1 MASFVL
7 LLCMRECS
15 REVPIAMRR
24 VRWLKNA
31 SARVT
36 RFYWDSF
43 SFGTYYVC
51 HTQTLFSLSQR
62 SSVDALDCC
71 QRALDVEYVWFLV
84 CPLLINY
91 RSNSSALAFQG
102 ATKQIVSSRRSIHY
116 NPKESQAENA
126 STNPPWLS
134 LTFVQLLPRSRH
146 PLT

>member
-15 REVPIAMRR
+15 RERYHTYCYEASAMTQ
-24 VRWLKNA
+24 KCI

-71 QRALDVEYVWFLV
+71 QRALDVKYVWYLV

-126 STNPPWLS
+126 STNPP
-134 LTFVQLLPRSRH
+134 
-146 PLT
+146 